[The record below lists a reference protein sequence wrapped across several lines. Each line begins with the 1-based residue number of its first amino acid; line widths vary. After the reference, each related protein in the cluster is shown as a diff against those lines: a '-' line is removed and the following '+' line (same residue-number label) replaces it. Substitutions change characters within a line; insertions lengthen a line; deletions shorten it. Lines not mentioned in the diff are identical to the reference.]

1 MSKEYRRHDKIK
13 DTEAIKKFEKLFK
26 IWKILY
32 DIKILNNNYN
42 NNEYSPIAFFPN
54 NNENK
59 NILINFKQV
68 EKRSNVYLINIYFL
82 PSIILNL
89 NKNNSKFSF
98 LKLEDDKGNEFE
110 IKYNDL
116 FNNKDITVEPF
127 SKVNRI
133 IFNLSNSKYIAH
145 INNKNLERKVD
156 FDFNSITKIEILNNF
171 VGEIS
176 YITIEKDNLIIEEN
190 NMKKTKLEIKII
202 KNSDSG
208 IVNYNLNRIN
218 VIEEN
223 RNLNIEKDSIIIT
236 GEILSD
242 KYINFHNLLGIYSI
256 FFL

>member
-1 MSKEYRRHDKIK
+1 M
-13 DTEAIKKFEKLFK
+13 
-26 IWKILY
+26 
-32 DIKILNNNYN
+32 
-42 NNEYSPIAFFPN
+42 
-54 NNENK
+54 
-59 NILINFKQV
+59 
-68 EKRSNVYLINIYFL
+68 

-116 FNNKDITVEPF
+116 FNNKDITVESF

-242 KYINFHNLLGIYSI
+242 KYINNNSYRIWKNWNKNLSEIEYFGGLQCIIPLFKLIKYINMNFFINVFH
-256 FFL
+256 F